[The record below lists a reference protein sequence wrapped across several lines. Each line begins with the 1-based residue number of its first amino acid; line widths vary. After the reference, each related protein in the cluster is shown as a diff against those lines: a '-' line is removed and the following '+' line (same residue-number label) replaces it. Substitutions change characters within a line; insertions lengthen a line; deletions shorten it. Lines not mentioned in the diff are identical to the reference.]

1 MGMRILLAIV
11 FCASAACAAVPNIL
25 RVQSRSVRVARTR
38 DYTTIPGKVIVGYER
53 DGRPDWIKP
62 AVETQDVAIVTGV
75 KVNTAMED
83 ALEAAEPD
91 HQLAQKLSK
100 SAKRLGKDIEKVVKT
115 LEKGRDKASGDEREA
130 YVALLEIIDRALQD
144 PGE

>member
-11 FCASAACAAVPNIL
+11 FCASAAGAAIPNIL
-25 RVQSRSVRVARTR
+25 RVQSRSVRVAKTR
-38 DYTTIPGKVIVGYER
+38 DYTTIPGKVIIRYER

-83 ALEAAEPD
+83 ALAAAEPS
-91 HQLAQKLSK
+91 HQLLKKLGK
-100 SAKRLGKDIEKVVKT
+100 SAKRLDKDIAKVVKT
-115 LEKGRDKASGDEREA
+115 LEKGRDKAAGDEKDA
-130 YVALLEIIDRALQD
+130 YDTLLEIIDRALQE

>member
-25 RVQSRSVRVARTR
+25 RVQSRSVRVAKTR

-62 AVETQDVAIVTGV
+62 AVETQDVTVVTGV

-91 HQLAQKLSK
+91 HLLAKKLSK

-115 LEKGRDKASGDEREA
+115 LEKGRDKASGDEKDA
-130 YVALLEIIDRALQD
+130 YDTLLEIIDRALQD

>member
-11 FCASAACAAVPNIL
+11 FCASVAGAAVPNIL
-25 RVQSRSVRVARTR
+25 RVQSRSVRVAKTR

-62 AVETQDVAIVTGV
+62 AVETQDVTVVTGV

-83 ALEAAEPD
+83 ALAEAEPD
-91 HQLAQKLSK
+91 HQLIVKLAK
-100 SAKRLGKDIEKVVKT
+100 SSKRLDKDISKVIKT

-130 YVALLEIIDRALQD
+130 YVTLLEIIDRALQD

>member
-11 FCASAACAAVPNIL
+11 FCASVAGAAVPNIL
-25 RVQSRSVRVARTR
+25 RVQSRSVRVAKTR

-62 AVETQDVAIVTGV
+62 AVETQDVTVVTGV

-91 HQLAQKLSK
+91 HLLAKKLSK

-115 LEKGRDKASGDEREA
+115 LEKGRDKASGDEKDA
-130 YVALLEIIDRALQD
+130 YDTLLEIIDRALQD